1 MMMISVNY
9 DAAIPIKKADVLIK
23 HACRGGDF
31 KKNSIIEKNRASAFD
46 QILKTGNN
54 ANNNGFYHT
63 QVGDKPEDQ
72 VSAVLFCPPNIP
84 GEICKCCFRNLV
96 PALLS
101 NCSTQKEGVVWHT
114 YFYYD
119 CMARYSV
126 GRKIVSVLDDWAW
139 YRNPDSNNVK
149 AVGLQKT
156 IDSLLSRLT
165 EEAAG
170 GGAVKKFAT
179 GSAKYDGEEHVL
191 YVVTMCSPDLSKP
204 DCLKCLSK
212 ATTETP
218 ITNGVVYYL
227 VDVISAELPLPPI
240 IERHQCRGGDFE
252 SDVILKNRD
261 SAIKNIKE
269 SFKNSSSY
277 TGFYHSQVGEKP
289 EEQVSAIMLCPP
301 NVDVGLCKCCIQNV
315 EAYLLKKCPTQR
327 EGIGW
332 DEYPYLVCM
341 LRFATGRNILSAL
354 DDWAWYYTADRDYV
368 KAVALEE
375 TMDGLTSTLKER
387 AAGGDT
393 LRKHAFGSLTYDGIE
408 NELFVSLQCS
418 PDISKDDCLKC
429 LSKSRIEMR
438 NCCSSKPLFSG
449 RVMSTN
455 CFFMYS
461 HTSFFEPPTE
471 FDTKAT
477 GAPDDVQQ
485 GPARAK
491 LGSLMPSTWATL
503 QAACAN
509 SQTSSSHAAQATQAT
524 DRATYLQLYK
534 LKTMIKNIPA
544 AK

>member
-212 ATTETP
+212 ATTETR
-218 ITNGVVYYL
+218 T
-227 VDVISAELPLPPI
+227 
-240 IERHQCRGGDFE
+240 
-252 SDVILKNRD
+252 
-261 SAIKNIKE
+261 
-269 SFKNSSSY
+269 
-277 TGFYHSQVGEKP
+277 
-289 EEQVSAIMLCPP
+289 
-301 NVDVGLCKCCIQNV
+301 CC
-315 EAYLLKKCPTQR
+315 TQ
-327 EGIGW
+327 
-332 DEYPYLVCM
+332 
-341 LRFATGRNILSAL
+341 
-354 DDWAWYYTADRDYV
+354 
-368 KAVALEE
+368 
-375 TMDGLTSTLKER
+375 
-387 AAGGDT
+387 
-393 LRKHAFGSLTYDGIE
+393 
-408 NELFVSLQCS
+408 
-418 PDISKDDCLKC
+418 
-429 LSKSRIEMR
+429 
-438 NCCSSKPLFSG
+438 KPLFSS
-449 RVMSTN
+449 RIMSTN
-455 CFFMYS
+455 CYIKYT
-461 HTSFFEPPTE
+461 HVNI
-471 FDTKAT
+471 FDIPKMSTKYC
-477 GAPDDVQQ
+477 G
-485 GPARAK
+485 
-491 LGSLMPSTWATL
+491 
-503 QAACAN
+503 
-509 SQTSSSHAAQATQAT
+509 
-524 DRATYLQLYK
+524 
-534 LKTMIKNIPA
+534 
-544 AK
+544 